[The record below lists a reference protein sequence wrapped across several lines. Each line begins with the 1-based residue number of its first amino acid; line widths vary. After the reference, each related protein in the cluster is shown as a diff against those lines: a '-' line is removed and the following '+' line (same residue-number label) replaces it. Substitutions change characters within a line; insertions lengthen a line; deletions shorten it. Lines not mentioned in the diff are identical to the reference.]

1 MRPRTTS
8 SMRSSPKSTTTR
20 TTRSPPEPREGDDAD
35 GLDPTRAN
43 GLLPRGGGHRVRLG
57 GGRHCEKRLSQNR
70 PRYER
75 SIPSRYSECCRAIL
89 CREAEGCLYRC
100 MATLLRSDLNRD
112 RID

>member
-1 MRPRTTS
+1 MPRGMRPRTTS
-8 SMRSSPKSTTTR
+8 SMRNSPKSTTTR

-43 GLLPRGGGHRVRLG
+43 GLLPRGGGHRVGLDGARL
-57 GGRHCEKRLSQNR
+57 CENR
-70 PRYER
+70 PRYDR